1 MVDFQYKSFI
11 IEYLIN
17 EEIVLNNYI
26 IEQIQCVK
34 EVKMNWANHKSNDI
48 RKFIIT
54 KRKNRKK
61 SDSNKKDKDD
71 RVGNEIL
78 YNTDIDSK

>member
-1 MVDFQYKSFI
+1 M

-17 EEIVLNNYI
+17 KETVLNNYI

-61 SDSNKKDKDD
+61 SDSNKKDKED
-71 RVGNEIL
+71 RVENEIL
-78 YNTDIDSK
+78 HDADIDSE